1 MSHAARRGSTSRL
14 SRPAELLI
22 RVVAAAGLAVDAYI
36 HADLAPDYDANSA
49 AVGQGTLFRLEAA
62 LAALAALLVLFS
74 ANRLFRVYAFLVAA
88 GGLAAVLVYRYVDLG
103 AFGPFPD
110 MYEPLWY
117 TKKVVS
123 AVAQAVATLATAVL
137 LALSRRR

>member
-1 MSHAARRGSTSRL
+1 VSHRANPGPASRM
-14 SRPAELLI
+14 PGPVELLT
-22 RVVAAAGLAVDAYI
+22 RLAAAAALAVDASV
-36 HADLAPDYDANSA
+36 HAHLAPMYDTNTA

-62 LAALAALLVLFS
+62 LAGLAALLVLFFR
-74 ANRLFRVYAFLVAA
+74 NRLFRVYAFLVAA
-88 GGLAAVLVYRYVDLG
+88 GGLAAVLVYRYIDLG

-117 TKKVVS
+117 TEKVVS
-123 AVAQAVATLATAVL
+123 AVAQGVATVATAAL